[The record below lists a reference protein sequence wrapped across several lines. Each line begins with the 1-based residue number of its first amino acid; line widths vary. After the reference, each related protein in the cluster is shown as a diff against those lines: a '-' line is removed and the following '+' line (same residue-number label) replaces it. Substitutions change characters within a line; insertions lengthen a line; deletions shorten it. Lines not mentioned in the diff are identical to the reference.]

1 MKALTYRRPVDAAGN
16 IAQWLLDLRNQS
28 GAYVIRSRRGRSI
41 LYVGESHTGRL
52 AKTIKR
58 HFYRWRDTP
67 ERKHHTYRPGDIEI
81 AVRLTPP
88 GAAAVGSQ
96 DNLILRLE
104 PRDNG
109 TNPKAT
115 EADPF

>member
-1 MKALTYRRPVDAAGN
+1 MIPLVYRAPIDAKGN
-16 IAQWLLDLRNQS
+16 IAQWLLDLRRQS
-28 GAYVIRSRRGRSI
+28 GAYVIRSRRTRQI

-58 HFYRWRDTP
+58 HFYRWKDSP
-67 ERKHHTYRPGDIEI
+67 ERRHHTYRPGDVEI

-88 GAAAVGSQ
+88 AEAAIGAQ
-96 DNLILRLE
+96 NNLILRLD